1 MRKNTTRNTTKRDG
15 NRSGAGARS
24 AAVTDSSGDVF
35 ADLGIVLDRGERL
48 KVDIAIEISGIIARS
63 GLTQAQVAEIIGADQ
78 AKVSNL
84 TRGKLKG
91 FSLDR
96 LLQYLSLLGYDI
108 DLYISQNRPGVRD
121 GDVRLHHQMA
131 PQR

>member
-1 MRKNTTRNTTKRDG
+1 M
-15 NRSGAGARS
+15 
-24 AAVTDSSGDVF
+24 TDSSGDVF
-35 ADLGIVLDRGERL
+35 ADLDIVLDRGERL
-48 KVDIAIEISGIIARS
+48 KVDIAIEISRIIARS

-96 LLQYLSLLGYDI
+96 LLQYLSRLGYDI
-108 DLYISQNRPGVRD
+108 DLHISQTRRGTKRD
-121 GDVRLHHQMA
+121 GDVRLHHEITSQ
-131 PQR
+131 P

>member
-1 MRKNTTRNTTKRDG
+1 
-15 NRSGAGARS
+15 
-24 AAVTDSSGDVF
+24 VTDSSGDVF
-35 ADLGIVLDRGERL
+35 ADLGIVLDHGERL

-63 GLTQAQVAEIIGADQ
+63 GLTQAQAAEIIGADQ

-96 LLQYLSLLGYDI
+96 LLQYLSRLGYDV
-108 DLYISQNRPGVRD
+108 DLHISPKRRGKKRD
-121 GDVRLHHQMA
+121 GQVRLHHEIASQ
-131 PQR
+131 P

>member
-1 MRKNTTRNTTKRDG
+1 VNLA
-15 NRSGAGARS
+15 GAGTRS
-24 AAVTDSSGDVF
+24 TRVTDSSGDVF
-35 ADLGIVLDRGERL
+35 ADLGIVLDHGERL
-48 KVDIAIEISGIIARS
+48 KIDIAIEISGIIARS

-96 LLQYLSLLGYDI
+96 LVQYLLRLGCDI
-108 DLYISQNRPGVRD
+108 DLHISRKRRGPQRD
-121 GDVRLHHQMA
+121 GQVRLHRKIA
-131 PQR
+131 A